1 MSAVFM
7 EHVGLTLHSEG
18 REPVQRAP
26 NPRHDAAAGGST
38 RVSL

>member
-18 REPVQRAP
+18 REPVQRAH
-26 NPRHDAAAGGST
+26 NPRHGAAAGGFT
-38 RVSL
+38 RGGL